1 MKNNT
6 TQPLLDWDAH
16 SVAILDTVKL
26 RVKSTIS
33 AEQESERT
41 PLSLDY
47 APNTTEETV
56 EFMG

>member
-1 MKNNT
+1 MKNNI

-16 SVAILDTVKL
+16 SVAILATVKL

-33 AEQESERT
+33 DEQVNERT

-47 APNTTEETV
+47 AQSTIEETA
-56 EFMG
+56 ESTA